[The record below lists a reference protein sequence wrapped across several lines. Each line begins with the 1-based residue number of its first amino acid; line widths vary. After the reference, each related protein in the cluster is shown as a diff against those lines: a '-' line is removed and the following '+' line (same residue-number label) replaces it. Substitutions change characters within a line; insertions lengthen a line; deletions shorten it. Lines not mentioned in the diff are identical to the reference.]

1 METLKILILLFIITS
16 TVSCQDRNN
25 IIVTGQITDELK
37 GKPIV
42 NSEVVVLCWYMS
54 NIDDA
59 SFYKQTL
66 KTDSNG
72 NYIAKFEKGHQVD
85 VASKYIGYNPNRS
98 YNKLKDN
105 KIIVDLKLSKSIQNK
120 SLKTLLNIDNKDAPF
135 MRVRIY
141 SDKKSTKLNFNNWET
156 FGFDFKKMSVTSD
169 TLNADIWFD
178 KITKEEQPK
187 TIKTNLLGGVI
198 PINNNEVKSS
208 LLFEKETAPNT
219 GYLTSYNLKGNEE
232 GFFVKCRDGKTYGKI
247 ILEKS
252 AIAHIGPDGK
262 GGFIKEFGKYI
273 NCLYQPNGTTNLTF
287 QIEEI
292 DLEDFLVDF
301 RMN

>member
-1 METLKILILLFIITS
+1 MRTLKKIILLLIIS
-16 TVSCQDRNN
+16 TTLSCQDRNN
-25 IIVTGQITDELK
+25 VIVTGQITDELT
-37 GKPIV
+37 GNPIP
-42 NSEVVVLCWYMS
+42 NSEVVVLCWYMNS
-54 NIDDA
+54 IDDA
-59 SFYKQTL
+59 SFNKQTL

-85 VASKYIGYNPNRS
+85 VASKYSGYNPNRS

-105 KIIVDLKLSKSIQNK
+105 KINVNLKLSKSIQNK
-120 SLKTLLNIDNKDAPF
+120 SLITLLNTDNVDAPF

-141 SDKKSTKLNFNNWET
+141 ADKGNTKLNFNNWET
-156 FGFDFKKMSVTSD
+156 FGFNFKTMSVTND

-187 TIKTNLLGGVI
+187 IIKTNKLGGVI
-198 PINNNEVKSS
+198 PIDNNEVKSS
-208 LLFEKETAPNT
+208 VLFEKGVAPNN

-252 AIAHIGPDGK
+252 EIDHSGPDGK
-262 GGFIKEFGKYI
+262 GNYIKEFGKNI
-273 NCLYQPNGTTNLTF
+273 SCLYQPDGTTNLTY